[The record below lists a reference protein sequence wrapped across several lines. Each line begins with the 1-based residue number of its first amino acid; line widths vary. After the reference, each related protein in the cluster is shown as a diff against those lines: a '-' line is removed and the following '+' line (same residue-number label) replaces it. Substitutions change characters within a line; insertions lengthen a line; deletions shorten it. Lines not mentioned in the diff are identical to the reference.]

1 MVHIFKSA
9 YKILTGVGAISH
21 LGSEIARLKMNHPLV
36 VTDKM
41 IKKAG
46 LLEEVTVAIA
56 GRSYGIFLEVEP
68 EPAFSVVEA
77 CKQTFVAGGHDGVIA
92 IGGGSALDT
101 AKATAAY
108 VRYNGALADLIGTDL
123 VPTKG
128 VPLIAIPTTAGT
140 GSEVTNIAILSDNDA
155 KLKKGMVSDHL
166 LPDVAI
172 VSPELSRTTPP
183 AVTAASGIDALVH
196 GIEAYLSV
204 NASPL
209 TDAFALQAIEK
220 IARNLPEAYAK
231 PTNLAAR
238 EEMAVASLMAGMAF
252 GNAGVGAVHAL
263 AYPLGGRFNMA
274 HGVSNAVLLPYVM
287 RENKVACVD
296 RLAVIAE
303 VLGVKEKGMGASEG
317 ADQAISAMERLCD
330 QVHIPS
336 NLREFGIRRAD
347 LTAMAED
354 ASKIDRLL
362 KNNPRLLERDTIL
375 SIYERAWAG
384 RSV

>member
-1 MVHIFKSA
+1 MVHVFKSA
-9 YKILTGVGAISH
+9 YKIMTGIGAISY
-21 LGSEIARLKMNHPLV
+21 LDSEIARLKMNHPLV

-46 LLEEVTVAIA
+46 LLEEVTEALA
-56 GRSYGIFLEVEP
+56 GRRYGVFLEVEP

-77 CKQTFVAGGHDGVIA
+77 CKQTFVAGDHDGVIA

-123 VPTKG
+123 VPIKG

-140 GSEVTNIAILSDNDA
+140 GSEVTNMAILSDNDA
-155 KLKKGMVSDHL
+155 KLKKGIVSDHL

-209 TDAFALQAIEK
+209 TDALALQSIEK
-220 IARNLPEAYAK
+220 IARSLPEAYAK

-238 EEMAVASLMAGMAF
+238 EEMAIASLMAGMAF

-263 AYPLGGRFNMA
+263 AYPLGGRFKIA

-296 RLAVIAE
+296 RLAIIAE
-303 VLGVKEKGMGASEG
+303 ALGVKEKGMGASEG
-317 ADQAISAMERLCD
+317 ADQAISAMERLCG

-336 NLREFGIRRAD
+336 NLKKFGIRRAD
-347 LTAMAED
+347 LTAMADD

-362 KNNPRLLERDTIL
+362 KNNPRPLERDTIL

-384 RSV
+384 RPV

>member
-9 YKILTGVGAISH
+9 YKIMTGVGAISH

-46 LLEEVTVAIA
+46 LLEEVTVALA

-155 KLKKGMVSDHL
+155 KLKKGWLVTICFLMWQSFLQNYRGQPL
-166 LPDVAI
+166 L
-172 VSPELSRTTPP
+172 LLQLR
-183 AVTAASGIDALVH
+183 AA
-196 GIEAYLSV
+196 
-204 NASPL
+204 
-209 TDAFALQAIEK
+209 
-220 IARNLPEAYAK
+220 
-231 PTNLAAR
+231 
-238 EEMAVASLMAGMAF
+238 
-252 GNAGVGAVHAL
+252 
-263 AYPLGGRFNMA
+263 
-274 HGVSNAVLLPYVM
+274 
-287 RENKVACVD
+287 
-296 RLAVIAE
+296 
-303 VLGVKEKGMGASEG
+303 
-317 ADQAISAMERLCD
+317 
-330 QVHIPS
+330 
-336 NLREFGIRRAD
+336 
-347 LTAMAED
+347 
-354 ASKIDRLL
+354 
-362 KNNPRLLERDTIL
+362 
-375 SIYERAWAG
+375 
-384 RSV
+384 

>member
-9 YKILTGVGAISH
+9 YKIMTGVGAISH

-46 LLEEVTVAIA
+46 LLEEVTVALA
-56 GRSYGIFLEVEP
+56 GRNYGIFLEVEP

-252 GNAGVGAVHAL
+252 GNAGVSAVHAL

>member
-1 MVHIFKSA
+1 
-9 YKILTGVGAISH
+9 
-21 LGSEIARLKMNHPLV
+21 
-36 VTDKM
+36 
-41 IKKAG
+41 
-46 LLEEVTVAIA
+46 
-56 GRSYGIFLEVEP
+56 
-68 EPAFSVVEA
+68 
-77 CKQTFVAGGHDGVIA
+77 
-92 IGGGSALDT
+92 
-101 AKATAAY
+101 
-108 VRYNGALADLIGTDL
+108 
-123 VPTKG
+123 
-128 VPLIAIPTTAGT
+128 
-140 GSEVTNIAILSDNDA
+140 
-155 KLKKGMVSDHL
+155 
-166 LPDVAI
+166 
-172 VSPELSRTTPP
+172 
-183 AVTAASGIDALVH
+183 
-196 GIEAYLSV
+196 
-204 NASPL
+204 
-209 TDAFALQAIEK
+209 
-220 IARNLPEAYAK
+220 
-231 PTNLAAR
+231 
-238 EEMAVASLMAGMAF
+238 MAVASLMAGMAF